1 MHTLT
6 DLFWFFSFALILT
19 GCNQCSQ
26 QYHSRRQTWQST
38 CSWKETSERQNRR
51 TCCPP
56 SQSNKYSSCSTAGD
70 RNLPVH
76 WPSWWYWYSWCGW
89 SVVCN
94 ILCGRHVRLVPS
106 KGGSHLSQAQLHGE
120 SNQNQC
126 THEIYPCRLVGRCPF
141 EVSPHSRDTLSHC
154 EPRRSI
160 PSESGHTRN
169 ELQLVGVTA
178 LFLASKYEEIY
189 PPQVADI
196 VSICDNAFSD
206 EEIIQMEVKMLRAL
220 KYKIT
225 IPSAHCFLVR
235 YLKAA
240 HGNKRIVQLSS
251 YILDS
256 TLQNYELLEFLPS
269 ELASAAVMIARNEAG
284 RNSWSPTLLQYTN
297 YCEEDIIPV
306 ARAII
311 KAMQNR
317 ASHLDAVERKYSRD
331 RFGSIA
337 GTTFQIWIGSCQRT
351 TLHGGKAL
359 TPAMLWKHAGRIGVF
374 FLQMMNEI
382 HTRTYS

>member
-1 MHTLT
+1 MYV
-6 DLFWFFSFALILT
+6 WFRQREEVTSVKPNFME
-19 GCNQCSQ
+19 NQTKINA
-26 QYHSRRQTWQST
+26 RM
-38 CSWKETSERQNRR
+38 
-51 TCCPP
+51 
-56 SQSNKYSSCSTAGD
+56 
-70 RNLPVH
+70 
-76 WPSWWYWYSWCGW
+76 
-89 SVVCN
+89 
-94 ILCGRHVRLVPS
+94 
-106 KGGSHLSQAQLHGE
+106 
-120 SNQNQC
+120 
-126 THEIYPCRLVGRCPF
+126 
-141 EVSPHSRDTLSHC
+141 
-154 EPRRSI
+154 RSI
-160 PSESGHTRN
+160 LVDWLVDVHLKFHLIPETLYLTVNLADRFLQKVDIPRN

-337 GTTFQIWIGSCQRT
+337 GTTFQI
-351 TLHGGKAL
+351 
-359 TPAMLWKHAGRIGVF
+359 
-374 FLQMMNEI
+374 
-382 HTRTYS
+382 

>member
-1 MHTLT
+1 MNVRN
-6 DLFWFFSFALILT
+6 T
-19 GCNQCSQ
+19 GITNQV
-26 QYHSRRQTWQST
+26 
-38 CSWKETSERQNRR
+38 
-51 TCCPP
+51 
-56 SQSNKYSSCSTAGD
+56 D
-70 RNLPVH
+70 R
-76 WPSWWYWYSWCGW
+76 
-89 SVVCN
+89 
-94 ILCGRHVRLVPS
+94 
-106 KGGSHLSQAQLHGE
+106 
-120 SNQNQC
+120 
-126 THEIYPCRLVGRCPF
+126 
-141 EVSPHSRDTLSHC
+141 
-154 EPRRSI
+154 PRRAFQDVTNARNNTIQGGKPGKAHVVEKRPANVKIEERAVLRPKVTNIPVAAQPEIGTYQYTGRRDDIDIRDADDPLSATSYVEDMYVWFRQREEVTSVKPNYMENQTKINARMRSI
-160 PSESGHTRN
+160 LVDWLVDVHLKFHLIPETLYLTVNLADRFLQKVDIPRN

-337 GTTFQIWIGSCQRT
+337 GTTFQI
-351 TLHGGKAL
+351 
-359 TPAMLWKHAGRIGVF
+359 
-374 FLQMMNEI
+374 
-382 HTRTYS
+382 